1 MEHTYINQPQSVQT
15 NKLNHMVPEMLQV
28 EDLLYQAIG
37 TDKGTIGEM
46 CTYLLESG
54 GKRLRPLLIILS
66 GKALNPHCEKKLIAA
81 GAAVELIHMAS
92 LVHDDIIDQSLYR
105 RGQPSIHSLW
115 GQKNAV
121 LAGDFLFA
129 KAFDLLVSHQLFMV
143 LQLMVKAIQEMC
155 RGEIIQSTSLF
166 QTNQKEADYF
176 QRIDQKTGKLLAA
189 CCQSGAIIAQAD
201 PGQETALKN
210 YGTYLGYTYQIIDD
224 LLDFTGNS
232 NILGKPVC
240 QDLTQ
245 GNLTL
250 PVLYLI
256 QHPEQG
262 PWVRNV
268 IERKEL
274 NPANCAAIINLIKHT
289 GLLAQ
294 SQKVA
299 DHCGDTA
306 KNELSK
312 IPAGMCR
319 TMLEVIIDKAL
330 NRTC

>member
-1 MEHTYINQPQSVQT
+1 LEYVNINPSQSIQT
-15 NKLNHMVPEMLQV
+15 NKLNQMVPELLQV
-28 EDLLYQAIG
+28 EDLLYQSIG
-37 TDKGTIGEM
+37 TNQGIIGEI
-46 CTYLLESG
+46 CTYLLKSG
-54 GKRLRPLLIILS
+54 GKRLRPLLIILC
-66 GKALNPHCEKKLIAA
+66 GKAINSHSEKNLIAA

-121 LAGDFLFA
+121 LVGDFLFA
-129 KAFDLLVSHQLFMV
+129 KAFDLLVSHQLFFV
-143 LQLMVKAIQEMC
+143 LQLMVEAIQEMC

-166 QTNQKEADYF
+166 QTSQKEEEYF

-201 PGQETALKN
+201 TTQETALKN

-232 NILGKPVC
+232 EILGKPVC

-262 PWVRNV
+262 AWVRNV
-268 IERKEL
+268 IEQRDL
-274 NPANCAAIINLIKHT
+274 NPANCNLIIDLIKHN

-299 DHCGDTA
+299 DYCGDTA
-306 KNELSK
+306 KKELSK

-319 TMLEVIIDKAL
+319 TMLEVIIDNAL
-330 NRTC
+330 KRNC